1 MHDEATTTYSANI
14 DQMTQGHQFLL
25 QTFNVTPTIGMYP
38 SVVQRTG
45 VSSVVTD
52 AGSF

>member
-25 QTFNVTPTIGMYP
+25 QTFNVTPTIGM
-38 SVVQRTG
+38 STC
-45 VSSVVTD
+45 VSLCRES
-52 AGSF
+52 SL